1 MIADHSTKST
11 VSIDATKAKKIW
23 IHCNSCFEHYV
34 NEKTVIFLLA
44 CQHVICEKCVTASLG
59 RIPGDAPTY
68 VCPICQKMVRGRQVN
83 NALPSNLKGMFHPAP
98 WHDGLPHDLIDSFQR
113 ANFKNLEKFIL
124 KKEKEEQKLDKDLLL
139 ARGVCQKQ
147 YLEQHRLRR
156 MLRELK
162 FRVRKISQQ
171 VKIKKRKLA
180 QSRRAQRSISVS
192 AKKAEKQI
200 TKHSLPEVKSMP
212 ITSFVHHN
220 NYSFDL

>member
-1 MIADHSTKST
+1 MTANHSAKST
-11 VSIDATKAKKIW
+11 VTIDAAKAKKIW
-23 IHCNSCFEHYV
+23 IHCNCCFEHYV
-34 NEKTVIFLLA
+34 NDKTVIFLLA

-124 KKEKEEQKLDKDLLL
+124 KKVGNHIHINIIHNFFRQQFNLFIMMIQEKEEQKLNKDLLL

-171 VKIKKRKLA
+171 VKIKKRKLV
-180 QSRRAQRSISVS
+180 QSR
-192 AKKAEKQI
+192 
-200 TKHSLPEVKSMP
+200 
-212 ITSFVHHN
+212 
-220 NYSFDL
+220 